1 MRCLKLYSSRQ
12 AEMPS
17 SPRSG
22 QSGLEQSKDTGIFDQ
37 VARMAESFFSILAC
51 VLVQEK
57 AAFRNYSQY

>member
-1 MRCLKLYSSRQ
+1 MLKLQNFPRQ

-51 VLVQEK
+51 VIVHSETTII
-57 AAFRNYSQY
+57 N